1 METTLSV
8 IPLGGVEEIGGL
20 NMTAYRYGDDI
31 IVIDAGL
38 MFPDASM
45 LGVDFVIQDFTYL
58 LENADK
64 IQAIFLT
71 HAHEDH
77 VGALP
82 FLLKE
87 LDVPVYGTA
96 LTLGFVQAKL
106 REHNLPKRRLK
117 RIKPRSVITAGEFR
131 VEAIRVTHS
140 IVDGVAFGITCPLG
154 CIVHTGDFKI
164 DPTPV
169 DGEIMDFRKFT
180 EYGEKGTLLLLS
192 DSTNAEKGGFTFSEK
207 EVRRGFEDIF
217 SKAPGRI
224 IVSTFSSNIHRIQQ
238 VIDVAHMFGR
248 KVIICGRSIAT
259 NTEIALDLG
268 YLTLPPDT
276 LLEMDQLKNLA
287 DEEVVLMTTG
297 SQGEPMSVLSRIA
310 VGEHKHIK
318 ITEGDT
324 VVLSAKAIP
333 GNERTIGKLIN
344 RLFKLGADVIHEK
357 VSEIHVSGHASK
369 EELKLMLSM
378 VRPKYFMPIH
388 GEYRNLVT
396 HAKLAL
402 NMDIPKENIFL
413 MENGDVLKID
423 SKGARKDGKVE
434 TGRTFI
440 DGKGVGD
447 VEEMVLRDRRRLA
460 QDGIVIPLLTID
472 KEYGKLASPPE
483 IITRGFTQEEESPEM
498 IEEMVALLTEAIGA
512 MDKEVVSDPD
522 MLKAEARRVLRKH
535 IRKKIERRPMVMP
548 IIFEV

>member
-1 METTLSV
+1 MEDTLSV

-20 NMTAYRYGDDI
+20 NMTAYRYGDEI

-38 MFPDASM
+38 MFPEDYM

-64 IQAIFLT
+64 IQGIFLT
-71 HAHEDH
+71 HGHEDH

-87 LDVPVYGTA
+87 LDVPVFGTA
-96 LTLGFVQAKL
+96 LTIGFVQAKL
-106 REHNLPKRRLK
+106 KEHNLEKRSLK
-117 RIKPRSVITAGEFR
+117 RIKPRSIINAGAFR

-140 IVDGVAFGITCPLG
+140 IVDGVAYGITTPIG

-169 DGEIMDFRKFT
+169 DGEVMDFRKFT
-180 EYGEKGTLLLLS
+180 EYGEKGTLLMLS
-192 DSTNAEKGGFTFSEK
+192 DSTNAERGGFTFSEK

-217 SKAPGRI
+217 ATVEGRI
-224 IVSTFSSNIHRIQQ
+224 IISTFSSNIHRLQQ
-238 VIDVAHMFGR
+238 AIDVAYKFGR
-248 KVIICGRSIAT
+248 KVIICGRSIVR
-259 NTEIALDLG
+259 NTEIAIDLG
-268 YLTLPPDT
+268 YLRVPPDT
-276 LLEMDQLKNLA
+276 LMEMNQIGDLA
-287 DEEVVLMTTG
+287 DEEVVLLTTG

-310 VGEHKHIK
+310 IGEHKHIK
-318 ITEGDT
+318 IREGDT

-333 GNERTIGKLIN
+333 GNERTIGRLIN
-344 RLFKLGADVIHEK
+344 RLYKLGADVIHEK

-396 HAKLAL
+396 HAKLAR
-402 NMDIPKENIFL
+402 NMDIPRENIFL

-423 SKGARKDGKVE
+423 SEGARKDGKVVA
-434 TGRTFI
+434 GRTFI

-460 QDGIVIPLLTID
+460 HDGIVILLITIE
-472 KEYGKLASPPE
+472 KEYG
-483 IITRGFTQEEESPEM
+483 
-498 IEEMVALLTEAIGA
+498 
-512 MDKEVVSDPD
+512 
-522 MLKAEARRVLRKH
+522 
-535 IRKKIERRPMVMP
+535 
-548 IIFEV
+548 